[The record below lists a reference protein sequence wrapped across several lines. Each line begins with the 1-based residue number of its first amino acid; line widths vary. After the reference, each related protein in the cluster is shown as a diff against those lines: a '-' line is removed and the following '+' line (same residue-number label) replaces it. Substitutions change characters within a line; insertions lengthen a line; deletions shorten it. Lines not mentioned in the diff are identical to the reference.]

1 MNIENKKQIAI
12 LLLAI
17 GLGLIAVFLTGSHIE
32 TSINKAQMDYAK
44 EYEKKKLMPLVD
56 KLAAMER
63 EMRKIAAMKQQPA
76 PVVVKESKATEA
88 PQVPKSSLA
97 LRTPVGRRA
106 YTVRIDS
113 LSAVGGLIN
122 PGDYVDVIAHLDI
135 PDPITLDK
143 KKVSSI
149 VFQNIQILAV
159 DTNLQAPGGYE
170 RQQSRSLNITMALTP
185 EESGLMSFVERN
197 GKMQLILRAPAE
209 TDTEILQAATWEEL
223 AAYVYE
229 KQGTDLMLPGQQ
241 ADLDIQ
247 APPQEEVGEYIEIFQ
262 GGQQL

>member
-17 GLGLIAVFLTGSHIE
+17 VLGLIAVVLTGNHIE
-32 TSINKAQMDYAK
+32 TNIQRATTEYAK
-44 EYEKKKLMPLVD
+44 EYEKKKLKPLLD
-56 KLAAMER
+56 KITALEKDINR
-63 EMRKIAAMKQQPA
+63 VAAMKQETQ
-76 PVVVKESKATEA
+76 VLVKETRASDV
-88 PQVPKSSLA
+88 PDIPKSSLA

-113 LSAVGGLIN
+113 LSAVGGLVN
-122 PGDYVDVIAHLDI
+122 PGDYVDIIGHLDI
-135 PDPITLDK
+135 PDPVTLDK
-143 KKVSSI
+143 MKVSSI
-149 VFQNIQILAV
+149 IFQNIQILAV

-170 RQQSRSLNITMALTP
+170 RQQARALNITIALTP
-185 EESGLMSFVERN
+185 EEAGLMSFVERN

-209 TDTEILQAATWEEL
+209 TDTEIVQAATWEQL

-241 ADLDIQ
+241 ADLEMQ
-247 APPQEEVGEYIEIFQ
+247 LPPKQEVREYIEIFQ
-262 GGQQL
+262 GGRQL

>member
-12 LLLAI
+12 LLLAVV
-17 GLGLIAVFLTGSHIE
+17 LGLIAVVLTGNHIE
-32 TSINKAQMDYAK
+32 SSIQRATTQYAK

-56 KLAAMER
+56 KIVAMEKEIKR
-63 EMRKIAAMKQQPA
+63 VAAMKQETQVMVQPSR
-76 PVVVKESKATEA
+76 PSDT
-88 PQVPKSSLA
+88 PQIPKSSLA

-122 PGDYVDVIAHLDI
+122 PGDYVDIIGHLNI
-135 PDPITLDK
+135 PDPVTLDK
-143 KKVSSI
+143 MNVSSI
-149 VFQNIQILAV
+149 IFQNIQILAV

-170 RQQSRSLNITMALTP
+170 RQQARSLNITIALTP
-185 EESGLMSFVERN
+185 EEAGLMSFVERN

-209 TDTEILQAATWEEL
+209 TDTEIVQVATWEQL

-241 ADLDIQ
+241 VDLRIEL
-247 APPQEEVGEYIEIFQ
+247 PPQQEVKEFIEIFQ
-262 GGQQL
+262 GGRQL